1 MDTIQNVSV
10 ISPIAQ
16 ATAQATG
23 ADLSKLVDARVKAV
37 KAIKAGEGLVNDGL
51 RFYATWLCSTFNV
64 IGSDGSIIKT
74 WYELKGKASIPV
86 RTEFKGF
93 QDEMVA
99 QGYSP
104 GSEYSYWARIKDMS
118 GRPKKG
124 GKVAGEPTD
133 PLVKTRSEI
142 GTIINRINENDNDRL
157 DEILDLMRE
166 AYATLGGDLGKLRTE
181 APAEVDAE

>member
-1 MDTIQNVSV
+1 MI
-10 ISPIAQ
+10 
-16 ATAQATG
+16 
-23 ADLSKLVDARVKAV
+23 
-37 KAIKAGEGLVNDGL
+37 
-51 RFYATWLCSTFNV
+51 
-64 IGSDGSIIKT
+64 
-74 WYELKGKASIPV
+74 
-86 RTEFKGF
+86 
-93 QDEMVA
+93 A
-99 QGYSP
+99 QGYAP

-124 GKVAGEPTD
+124 GKVSGEPTD

>member
-1 MDTIQNVSV
+1 MKTISV
-10 ISPIAQ
+10 VSPIAQ

-51 RFYATWLCSTFNV
+51 QFYATWLCSTFNV
-64 IGSDGSIIKT
+64 IGSDGSIVKP
-74 WYELKGKASIPV
+74 WYDLKGKASLPV
-86 RTEFKGF
+86 RAEFKGF
-93 QDEMVA
+93 QEEMIA
-99 QGYSP
+99 QGYAP

-124 GKVAGEPTD
+124 GKVSGEPTD

-181 APAEVDAE
+181 APAEIDAE